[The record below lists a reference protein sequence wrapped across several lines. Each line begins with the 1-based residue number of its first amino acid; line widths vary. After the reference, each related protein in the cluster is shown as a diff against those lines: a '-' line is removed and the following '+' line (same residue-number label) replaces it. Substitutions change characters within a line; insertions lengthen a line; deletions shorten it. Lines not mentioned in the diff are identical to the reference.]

1 MRPIGTRKHLQH
13 RRRQA
18 LKLLKRDK
26 RPTEVAQLVG
36 VTARSLRRWRRV
48 AKAAKHQVPSSG
60 RSPGRPCRLTPAQ
73 LKRLTQ
79 ALAGGALA
87 DGYLADYWTLKR
99 IRKLIRKRFGVQYQT
114 NSVWYL
120 LGRLNWS
127 CQKPQRL
134 AIQRDDAAIA
144 YWKRYRWP
152 WIKKVANPGRN
163 PGFPR

>member
-18 LKLLKRDK
+18 LKLLKRGR
-26 RPTEVAQLVG
+26 RPADVAQLVG
-36 VTARSLRRWRRV
+36 VTARSLRRWRQA
-48 AKAAKHQVPSSG
+48 AKAAKRQVPASG
-60 RSPGRPCRLTPAQ
+60 RSPGRPCRLTSAQ
-73 LKRLTQ
+73 LKRLMQ
-79 ALAGGALA
+79 ALTRGALA

-99 IRKLIRKRFGVQYQT
+99 IRKLIRKRFGVQYQA

-120 LGRLNWS
+120 LRRLKWS

-134 AIQRDDAAIA
+134 AIQRDEAMIA

-152 WIKKVANPGRN
+152 GIKKVAGSWCN